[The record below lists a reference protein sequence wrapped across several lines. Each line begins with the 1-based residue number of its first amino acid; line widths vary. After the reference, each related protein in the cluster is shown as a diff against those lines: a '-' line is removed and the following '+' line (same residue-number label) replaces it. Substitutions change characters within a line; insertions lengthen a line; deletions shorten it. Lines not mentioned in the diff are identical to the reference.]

1 MWLQCIDQIAVLE
14 VMSRTSSLATL
25 AQQDLLIGR
34 KTSDKAQ
41 VRWQMLPISG
51 QLISPL
57 SCNMSQF
64 NLYLTE
70 SWQSC

>member
-34 KTSDKAQ
+34 KLTLDKAQ

-57 SCNMSQF
+57 
-64 NLYLTE
+64 
-70 SWQSC
+70 